1 MVGPLK
7 YDYAY
12 EFSDGLACVEKDD
25 LYGFID
31 KSGNLV
37 VPLKYESANNF
48 SNGLALVWIDD
59 KYGFIDKTGKEV
71 IPLEYDDANDFND
84 GLARVEKDEK
94 CIFIDTTG
102 KEVFPIEYDN
112 AWDFSGGLARVEKD
126 DMYGFIDKNGKLVIP
141 LEYED
146 TDDFSDGLAWVEKD
160 DKIGFI
166 DKTGKLVLGWYGSKD
181 PDTKNAIVS
190 KAVPEEPCGE
200 KKEFRVE
207 IELSQAYILHFLEN
221 NDNGIFEWSDWESYY
236 EENCENQEYLPDII
250 PIMDNSGEIRVYDEN
265 DEVVFESDDLENI
278 IRKQYLCIP
287 SDPENF
293 EDYDNDD
300 NPLIKSIK
308 NPQKVCDQ
316 LNEDIAAEQDRL
328 KEGVSYYCWAE
339 QCNMYKNSFTVED
352 SKFDI
357 AKLHFAQFADGQY
370 EGIFDEVIDSEDV
383 TAIGRII
390 YNDELIS
397 EYDGADH
404 WAGNS
409 QLYTAE
415 YEDGYVEVEEKKL
428 D

>member
-1 MVGPLK
+1 MAKLHLTKETTVEALRNEFFGEFGAQLRIFKGNKRAESSDTLGDLGLTTEGELECRSSLTVGSFIERMAKNFGLK
-7 YDYAY
+7 VKVSNCNDWVSV
-12 EFSDGLACVEKDD
+12 SDGL
-25 LYGFID
+25 
-31 KSGNLV
+31 
-37 VPLKYESANNF
+37 
-48 SNGLALVWIDD
+48 
-59 KYGFIDKTGKEV
+59 T
-71 IPLEYDDANDFND
+71 LEA
-84 GLARVEKDEK
+84 A
-94 CIFIDTTG
+94 
-102 KEVFPIEYDN
+102 
-112 AWDFSGGLARVEKD
+112 
-126 DMYGFIDKNGKLVIP
+126 GKLPKYINTGDMKSMKA
-141 LEYED
+141 YQRAD
-146 TDDFSDGLAWVEKD
+146 KKKEK
-160 DKIGFI
+160 
-166 DKTGKLVLGWYGSKD
+166 TNENESKCS
-181 PDTKNAIVS
+181 T
-190 KAVPEEPCGE
+190 EEPCGE

-207 IELSQAYILHFLEN
+207 IELSQAFVLHFLEN

-265 DEVVFESDDLENI
+265 DEVVFESDDLESI
-278 IRKQYLCIP
+278 IQNQYLCIP
-287 SDPENF
+287 SDPEDF

-316 LNEDIAAEQDRL
+316 LNEDIAAEKDRL

-339 QCNMYKNSFTVED
+339 RCNMYKNSFTVED

-357 AKLHFAQFADGQY
+357 TKLHFAQFADAQY

-383 TAIGRII
+383 TAIGRIL

-415 YEDGYVEVEEKKL
+415 YEDGYVEVEEKEL